1 MLSIPEDVAA
11 EVYDRRRAVF
21 AEEKGTLEDI
31 GCEYVTRPPQPKITT
46 YLGVEDDPSPFID
59 PKILFDEATVLE
71 GQETVG
77 EADETVRRVH
87 GSEREDAKGC
97 KARKG
102 GPSCVSYAF
111 GESALGL
118 SSR

>member
-1 MLSIPEDVAA
+1 MPSIPEDVTA
-11 EVYDRRRAVF
+11 EVYDRRWAVF
-21 AEEKGTLEDI
+21 AEEKGTLADV
-31 GCEYVTRPPQPKITT
+31 GCEYMTRPPQTKITS
-46 YLGVEDDPSPFID
+46 YLGIEDDPSPFVD
-59 PKILFDEATVLE
+59 PKILLNEATVLE
-71 GQETVG
+71 GQEAVG

-87 GSEREDAKGC
+87 GSESEGAKGC

-111 GESALGL
+111 GESALGS